1 MDMMDMDMTQGP
13 CLVEPGVKYFLDNTL
28 KQCRE
33 AKDRYMNLL
42 FNASVFVVLVVGIF
56 GVLAYRYKG
65 KLTPVEIE
73 IKNRK
78 KQEYIIQKLQKISDI
93 KKKASEIMITDLP
106 NWNDHPELG
115 ILNSNPIGNSIGNFT
130 RFS

>member
-1 MDMMDMDMTQGP
+1 MDMNMNMDITDTP
-13 CLVEPGVKYFLDNTL
+13 SLVEPGVKYFIGATL

-33 AKDRYMNLL
+33 VKDRYINIL
-42 FNASVFVVLVVGIF
+42 FNVSIFVVLVVFIGGI
-56 GVLAYRYKG
+56 LAYRYKG
-65 KLTPVEIE
+65 RLTPVEIE

-93 KKKASEIMITDLP
+93 KQKASEVMITDLP

-115 ILNSNPIGNSIGNFT
+115 ILRGNSITNVNSF
-130 RFS
+130 R

>member
-1 MDMMDMDMTQGP
+1 MDIVPTP
-13 CLVEPGVKYFLDNTL
+13 SLVEPGVKYFIGATL

-33 AKDRYMNLL
+33 VKDKYINLL
-42 FNASVFVVLVVGIF
+42 FNVSVFVVLVLIIF

-65 KLTPVEIE
+65 KQTAVEIE

-115 ILNSNPIGNSIGNFT
+115 ILRGNTITNLNNFV
-130 RFS
+130 